1 VSGQPDRSNT
11 DKPPN
16 SDSVPQKPKSAV
28 PCPLLLCRGRCIRGI
43 YCDFSHSNLE
53 RNSKEPEILSKP
65 KHLISCPFLERK
77 GSCLKGPKCD
87 FFFTKPTIFNRVIS
101 QSIRKPDFFRTAAK
115 YQVELKQVELGLQ
128 RFDVVGTRFQQTP
141 TPMNLNHCPP
151 MAMLQNRQQL

>member
-1 VSGQPDRSNT
+1 MTVSGQPDRSNT

-28 PCPLLLCRGRCIRGI
+28 PCPLLLCRGQCIRGI

-87 FFFTKPTIFNRVIS
+87 FFSHKTNHFQQGHYPNQYENLTFLEPL
-101 QSIRKPDFFRTAAK
+101 QSIKS
-115 YQVELKQVELGLQ
+115 
-128 RFDVVGTRFQQTP
+128 
-141 TPMNLNHCPP
+141 N
-151 MAMLQNRQQL
+151 